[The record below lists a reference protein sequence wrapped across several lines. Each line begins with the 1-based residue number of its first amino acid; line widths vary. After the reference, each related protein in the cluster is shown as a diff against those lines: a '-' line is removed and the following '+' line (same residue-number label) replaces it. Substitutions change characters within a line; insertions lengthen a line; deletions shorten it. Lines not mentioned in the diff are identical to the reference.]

1 MESSWGMKVKKDAL
15 IVESKKITPPENSV
29 KIRDTEYWN
38 VVTQLYEQYPEA
50 EWYEMSQM
58 DLDQMWFGLKELP
71 TTFNSSFR
79 FFEVVD
85 KQKYLWAKLK
95 YGI

>member
-1 MESSWGMKVKKDAL
+1 MKVKKDAL

-29 KIRDTEYWN
+29 KIRDTVYWN
-38 VVTQLYEQYPEA
+38 VITQLYEQYPEA

-71 TTFNSSFR
+71 TTFNSNFR
-79 FFEVVD
+79 LFEVVD
-85 KQKYLWAKLK
+85 KQKYLWSKLK